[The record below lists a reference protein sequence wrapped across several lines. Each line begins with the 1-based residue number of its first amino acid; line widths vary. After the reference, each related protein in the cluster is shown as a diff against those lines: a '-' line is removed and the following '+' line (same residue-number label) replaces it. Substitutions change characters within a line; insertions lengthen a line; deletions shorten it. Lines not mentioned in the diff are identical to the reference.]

1 MKTDE
6 KKILNMEVSKEQRKI
21 RKENKK
27 KKEKKMKK
35 KESICRKL
43 IGRKILRK
51 SINK

>member
-1 MKTDE
+1 
-6 KKILNMEVSKEQRKI
+6 MEVSKEQRKI
-21 RKENKK
+21 T
-27 KKEKKMKK
+27 KEKKKMKEKKKIKK